1 MNGALRVR
9 AAVALVL
16 MVAAGLGAHVW
27 RPTQFLADTKAKVE
41 LEAMFPQRFAAW
53 SVDTRGPVQL
63 ISPDQ
68 KALLN
73 KLYNQTLSRT
83 YANAQGD
90 RVMLA
95 VAYGGDQSDGTSAHR
110 PDICYPAQGFD
121 ILSTGSSVWQLPGQL
136 LPTRNLLARL
146 GARIE
151 PVSYWVVVGDRIALG
166 GTDQKL
172 AQLAYSTRG
181 LIPDGL
187 LMRVSTIDSN
197 TQRAYQV
204 QSGFVSDLFSA
215 MAPPA
220 RERIFG
226 SANLLATHGESD
238 FALPQPVASNGPGPA
253 PSATVQ

>member
-1 MNGALRVR
+1 MNAVRRVR
-9 AAVALVL
+9 AALALVL
-16 MVAAGLGAHVW
+16 MVLAGIGAHVW
-27 RPTQFLADTKAKVE
+27 RPTQLLSDTKAKVE
-41 LEAMFPQRFAAW
+41 LEAMFPQRFGVW
-53 SVDTRGPVQL
+53 SIDTRGPVQL

-83 YANAQGD
+83 YVNPKGD

-110 PDICYPAQGFD
+110 PDVCYPAQGFD
-121 ILSTGSSVWQLPGQL
+121 ILSSSSSVWQLPGQQ
-136 LPTRNLLARL
+136 LPTRHLLTRL

-187 LMRVSTIDSN
+187 LMRVSTIDAD
-197 TQRAYQV
+197 TQRAYEV
-204 QSGFVSDLFSA
+204 QSGFVNDLFGA

-226 SANLLATHGESD
+226 SANLAVKLGGSSL
-238 FALPQPVASNGPGPA
+238 ALPRPLAMNGPGPT
-253 PSATVQ
+253 PSANVQ